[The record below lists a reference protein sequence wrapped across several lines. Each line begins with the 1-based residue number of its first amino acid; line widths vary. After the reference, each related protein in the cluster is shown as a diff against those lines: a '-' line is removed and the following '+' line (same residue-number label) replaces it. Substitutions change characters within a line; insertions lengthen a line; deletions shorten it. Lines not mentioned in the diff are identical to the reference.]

1 MTQDQTNGRAPA
13 PSFTPI
19 SATKVDNPKQ
29 TEFRLVSPAPAE
41 TEPDSSPTTPVPAV
55 PSQSRR
61 DAPVSAADSATDDGA
76 TDTAPNRVVDDAA
89 DDSAADDSAA
99 DDSAADDSAADD
111 SAADDSAA
119 DDSAA
124 DDSAVSRHGRLAEG
138 EELMPGAEDDEPLP
152 FSAGADETPADARAD
167 EELLAAGAA
176 GGQRPARDGL
186 DDEPLLAGVEELR
199 AGWQR
204 VRIAFV
210 DNPRGA
216 VAEAAGLTDEAAEA
230 LAAALR
236 ERRHR
241 IRASWDANGSG
252 RDTEA
257 LRLALLRYQALF
269 SQIVGGLAHGARVR
283 RFHFR

>member
-1 MTQDQTNGRAPA
+1 MTQDQTNGREPV

-29 TEFRLVSPAPAE
+29 TEFRLVSPAPAQ
-41 TEPDSSPTTPVPAV
+41 TEPGTDPAAASPATPVPAV

-61 DAPVSAADSATDDGA
+61 GAAGEI
-76 TDTAPNRVVDDAA
+76 P
-89 DDSAADDSAA
+89 DSAADTNPNPVVDTAPDRAVDTPADSSATVNNAA
-99 DDSAADDSAADD
+99 D
-111 SAADDSAA
+111 
-119 DDSAA
+119 
-124 DDSAVSRHGRLAEG
+124 RGGRLAEG
-138 EELMPGAEDDEPLP
+138 EELIPGADDDEPLP
-152 FSAGADETPADARAD
+152 FSADDHQPPADARAD
-167 EELLAAGAA
+167 EELLPSGADDDEPLTH
-176 GGQRPARDGL
+176 GGP

-236 ERRHR
+236 EQRHR
-241 IRASWDANGSG
+241 IRTSWDGNGSG

-269 SQIVGGLAHGARVR
+269 SKIVGGLAHGARVGC
-283 RFHFR
+283 FHFR

>member
-76 TDTAPNRVVDDAA
+76 TDTAPNRVVDD
-89 DDSAADDSAA
+89 AADDSAA